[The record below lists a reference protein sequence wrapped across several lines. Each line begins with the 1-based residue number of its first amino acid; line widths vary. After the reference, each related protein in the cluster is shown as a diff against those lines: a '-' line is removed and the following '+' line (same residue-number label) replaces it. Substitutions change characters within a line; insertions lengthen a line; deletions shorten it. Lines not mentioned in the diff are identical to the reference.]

1 MKSSIKVPNELT
13 IHLLGI
19 GGEVVVF
26 ELLRREEAGVWVQEN
41 LGAELGP
48 WCYLVKTVI
57 SIPDHRLQSIPK
69 DLLEHLHRAIPN

>member
-1 MKSSIKVPNELT
+1 MKSTIQVPYELT
-13 IHLLGI
+13 VNLLWI

-26 ELLRREEAGVWVQEN
+26 KLLRREEAGVWVQEN

-48 WCYLVKTVI
+48 WCYLIKIVI
-57 SIPDHRLQSIPK
+57 SIPDDGLQSISK